1 MAITFDRKPVAKKPA
16 QIYDISR
23 KHAYAEQRL
32 IAATDRY
39 IAARTTASREKAHKW
54 IHAWR
59 AFRTS
64 RRR

>member
-1 MAITFDRKPVAKKPA
+1 MPKAKIPE
-16 QIYDISR
+16 QIHDISR

-39 IAARTTASREKAHKW
+39 IAARTTSSKEMAYKW

-59 AFRTS
+59 VFRTS
-64 RRR
+64 RDG